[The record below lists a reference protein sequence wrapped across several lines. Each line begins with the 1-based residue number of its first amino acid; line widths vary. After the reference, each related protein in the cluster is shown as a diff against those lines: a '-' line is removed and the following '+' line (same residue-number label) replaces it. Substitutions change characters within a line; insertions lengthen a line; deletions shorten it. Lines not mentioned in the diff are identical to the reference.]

1 MGLFKQR
8 LYDQQRIEDE
18 LEYKY
23 NNACKDEIRKLIED
37 RYEDIGIP
45 ESRVKFMQNKWNM
58 IFDSD
63 IIAFCEEPIN
73 IKVSPSVMQ
82 EDSIKVCKQLG
93 VKTSDYKDIWQA
105 AKVVSKYLRDNA
117 NNYEINSVDIEG
129 MNIDIRIRLDA
140 IYVKY
145 KCVVFTFKDGRTNI
159 SKSIDLPRYMEV
171 SEKNLELFNLDKAMI
186 GVLGALCETK
196 LFIED
201 TEKWS

>member
-1 MGLFKQR
+1 
-8 LYDQQRIEDE
+8 
-18 LEYKY
+18 
-23 NNACKDEIRKLIED
+23 
-37 RYEDIGIP
+37 
-45 ESRVKFMQNKWNM
+45 MQNKWDM

-82 EDSIKVCKQLG
+82 EDSIRVCKQLG
-93 VKTSDYKDIWQA
+93 VKTSDYKDIWRA
-105 AKVVSKYLRDNA
+105 AKVVSKYLRDNV
-117 NNYEINSVDIEG
+117 NTYEIDRVSIEG
-129 MNIDIRIRLDA
+129 MNIDICIRLDA

-145 KCVVFTFKDGRTNI
+145 KGVVFTFKDGRTTV
-159 SKSIDLPRYMEV
+159 SKSIDLPRCMEV
-171 SEKNLELFNLDKAMI
+171 SEKNLEVLNLDKAMI